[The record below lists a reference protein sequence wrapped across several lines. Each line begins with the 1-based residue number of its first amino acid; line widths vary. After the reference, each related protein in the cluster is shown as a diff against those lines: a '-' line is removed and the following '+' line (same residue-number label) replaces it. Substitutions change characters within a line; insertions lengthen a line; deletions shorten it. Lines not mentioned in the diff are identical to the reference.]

1 MCLNTEHKILAIIN
15 MVFISYIHASLV
27 MHLEASKIKKMHSSK
42 SMKYHHWASLFLS
55 LSPHWRIYFF

>member
-1 MCLNTEHKILAIIN
+1 MCLNTEQKILTIIN

-27 MHLEASKIKKMHSSK
+27 MHLETSKIKKMHSSK

-55 LSPHWRIYFF
+55 LSPHWRIHFF